1 MTKIAADGTSSN
13 DNSRDY
19 TVTRTETVSP
29 EGIIV
34 IHFTVTPKETET
46 ETEKPSEKE

>member
-29 EGIIV
+29 EGITI
-34 IHFTVTPKETET
+34 IHYVVTKKTET
-46 ETEKPSEKE
+46 EEEKKD